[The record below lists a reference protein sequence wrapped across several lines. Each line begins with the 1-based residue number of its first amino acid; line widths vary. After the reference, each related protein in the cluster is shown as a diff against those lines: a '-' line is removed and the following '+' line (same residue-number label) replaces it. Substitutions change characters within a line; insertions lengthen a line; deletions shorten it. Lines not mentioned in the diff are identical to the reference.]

1 MWYVIEGYDGQDVL
15 ARRQAARPEHL
26 ARLHAL
32 RDEGRLLLAGP
43 CPAID
48 AEDPGPAGFSGSLV
62 VARVRFAGGRPR
74 LGRCRPLLRRRR
86 VRAGR
91 RASVPQGA
99 AVSGGW
105 SEADIPRLNP
115 ARVERIRAL
124 LTQALS
130 PLSLEVTDDSHKHAG
145 HAGARDGQGHFGV
158 DIVSA
163 AFAGKLP
170 LARHRLV
177 YAALGGMM
185 QTDIH
190 ALAIRARTPDEA
202 A

>member
-1 MWYVIEGYDGQDVL
+1 M
-15 ARRQAARPEHL
+15 
-26 ARLHAL
+26 
-32 RDEGRLLLAGP
+32 
-43 CPAID
+43 
-48 AEDPGPAGFSGSLV
+48 
-62 VARVRFAGGRPR
+62 
-74 LGRCRPLLRRRR
+74 
-86 VRAGR
+86 
-91 RASVPQGA
+91 
-99 AVSGGW
+99 SGGW

-115 ARVERIRAL
+115 VRIERIRERL
-124 LTQALS
+124 SQALA

-145 HAGARDGQGHFGV
+145 HAGARGGQGHFGV

-163 AFAGKLP
+163 AFVGKLS

-177 YAALGGMM
+177 YAALGEMM

>member
-1 MWYVIEGYDGQDVL
+1 MSY
-15 ARRQAARPEHL
+15 
-26 ARLHAL
+26 
-32 RDEGRLLLAGP
+32 
-43 CPAID
+43 
-48 AEDPGPAGFSGSLV
+48 
-62 VARVRFAGGRPR
+62 
-74 LGRCRPLLRRRR
+74 
-86 VRAGR
+86 
-91 RASVPQGA
+91 
-99 AVSGGW
+99 

-115 ARVERIRAL
+115 VRIERIRERL
-124 LTQALS
+124 SQALA

-145 HAGARDGQGHFGV
+145 HAGARGGQGHFGV

-177 YAALGGMM
+177 YAALGEMM